1 MRNLL
6 FAAVLLLF
14 PIILNA
20 QATTDKPLRTVK
32 NQTLIS
38 RELPAATLKFGKD
51 FKYVGGHQFI
61 LYNVAHAEQ
70 HFFVNA
76 GKDGLIKRM
85 YWVQFEGYLP
95 DNRNSYTYK
104 GTKSVDIGGFD
115 FIADTYARNIR
126 ASPGRPDSDGAMGRN
141 FLAQN
146 GYRLA
151 SDEIISQRFLHY
163 IGEDKRNEIMIIY
176 LEDMSVLG
184 LTSKD
189 VAAGGKAAGEFG
201 KISEDLLARAIKDL
215 KITR

>member
-6 FAAVLLLF
+6 LIGILLLF
-14 PIILNA
+14 PLIITA
-20 QATTDKPLRTVK
+20 QTTAGKPLRPVK

-38 RELPAATLKFGKD
+38 KEFPAATLKFGKD

-70 HFFVNA
+70 HFFVDA

-85 YWVQFEGYLP
+85 YWIQFEGYLP
-95 DNRNSYTYK
+95 DNQHSYTYK
-104 GTKSVDIGGFD
+104 GAKSVDIGGFD

-126 ASPGRPDSDGAMGRN
+126 SSPGRPDSDAAMGRN

-146 GYRLA
+146 GYRLG
-151 SDEIISQRFLHY
+151 SDETLSLRLLHY
-163 IGEDKRNEIMIIY
+163 IGEDKRNELMIIY
-176 LEDMSVLG
+176 LEDMSAIG

-189 VAAGGKAAGEFG
+189 VAAGGKAAAEFG
-201 KISEDLLARAIKDL
+201 MISEQLLARAIKDL